1 MSDLST
7 HTLTIKK
14 PFNGWLETNIPLL
27 DLHVY
32 LFVGSAETMRA
43 SLNADK
49 GCEEYFRFLTE
60 SLRYVMDKAY
70 KALEDD
76 ATFFPISESG
86 SEHIQYAVMGRV
98 GCFNGTVDSVCN
110 LAKACMDAGMR
121 IAAQYMKH
129 EEDKDSFA
137 MRIQRFLLREFLDM
151 LQTKGH
157 VPLLRSWH
165 GGCEL
170 KYLAP

>member
-7 HTLTIKK
+7 HTMTIEK

-32 LFVGSAETMRA
+32 LFVGDATSMKA
-43 SLNADK
+43 SLKADK
-49 GCEEYFRFLTE
+49 GYFLTE
-60 SLRYVMDKAY
+60 SLRYVTDKAY

-76 ATFFPISESG
+76 ATFFPISETG
-86 SEHIQYAVMGRV
+86 SEHIQYAMMGRAEY
-98 GCFNGTVDSVCN
+98 FKGTVDSVCN
-110 LAKACMDAGMR
+110 LAKGCMDAGMR
-121 IAAQYMKH
+121 IAARYMKH

-137 MRIQRFLLREFLDM
+137 MRIQRFLLSEFLDQ

-157 VPLLRSWH
+157 VPLMRSWH
-165 GGCEL
+165 GGCEV